1 MTDVTAI
8 PPAELSRPIALTVM
22 RGALR
27 LLSATAP
34 GIASRVAADL
44 FMTPRR
50 FPAPA
55 REKAILA
62 DGTPFTV
69 KLGTSTEVHA
79 WRFGEGPAVLLAHG
93 WEGRGSQLTPF
104 VAPLVER
111 GYSVVAFDAP
121 GHGASPGS
129 RSSLPHFAW
138 ALRGVA
144 DAISNANN
152 AAVPHAVI
160 AHSLGCAAATLA
172 LRDSLAVH
180 RLVYLSPP
188 LDPVDYTARFG
199 DILGLDAATIQGLQN
214 RIEERFARKW
224 SDYSLAE
231 SARAMTVPLLVVHDR
246 DDRDT
251 FWSEGAALAKAWPG
265 ARLLTT
271 EGLGHRRILRDA
283 SVIDEVTQFIDLLS

>member
-1 MTDVTAI
+1 MTEAAAVRPT
-8 PPAELSRPIALTVM
+8 ELTRPLSLTVM
-22 RGALR
+22 RGALK

-34 GIASRVAADL
+34 GVASRVAADL

-50 FPAPA
+50 FSAPK
-55 REKAILA
+55 REQEVLA
-62 DGTPFTV
+62 QGTPFTV
-69 KLGTSTEVHA
+69 KLGASTEVRA
-79 WRFGEGPAVLLAHG
+79 WRFGAGPAVLLTHG

-111 GYSVVAFDAP
+111 GYSVVTFDAP

-144 DAISNANN
+144 DAI
-152 AAVPHAVI
+152 AADTPAHAII

-172 LRDSLAVH
+172 LREGLSVNRA
-180 RLVYLSPP
+180 VYLAPP
-188 LDPVDYTARFG
+188 LNPVEYTARFG
-199 DILGLDAATIQGLQN
+199 DILGLDDATIRGLQK

-224 SDYSLAE
+224 SDYSLGE
-231 SARAMTVPLLVVHDR
+231 SARTMTTPLLVVHDR
-246 DDRDT
+246 EDRDT
-251 FWSEGAALAKAWPG
+251 FWSEGAALAEAWPG

-283 SVIDEVTQFIDLLS
+283 GVIEAVVQFADAT

>member
-1 MTDVTAI
+1 MTEATTA
-8 PPAELSRPIALTVM
+8 PSPEPARPLALTVM

-34 GIASRVAADL
+34 GMASRVAADL

-50 FPAPA
+50 YPAPP
-55 REKAILA
+55 REKTVLA
-62 DGTPFTV
+62 EGTPFTV
-69 KLGTSTEVHA
+69 PVGASSEVRA
-79 WRFGEGPAVLLAHG
+79 WRFGQGPAVLLAHG

-111 GYSVVAFDAP
+111 GYSVVTFDAP

-144 DAISNANN
+144 DAIAQE
-152 AAVPHAVI
+152 APLHAVV

-172 LRDSLAVH
+172 LRDGLSVH
-180 RLVYLSPP
+180 RLVYLAPP
-188 LDPVDYTARFG
+188 LNPVDYTARFG
-199 DILGLDAATIQGLQN
+199 DALGLDDATLRGMQQ

-231 SARAMTVPLLVVHDR
+231 SARTMNTPLLVIHDR

-251 FWSEGAALAKAWPG
+251 FWTEGAALAEAWPG

-283 SVIDEVTQFIDLLS
+283 TVVAEVAQFIDLL

>member
-1 MTDVTAI
+1 MTEAAAV
-8 PPAELSRPIALTVM
+8 PPTELARPLSLTVM

-50 FPAPA
+50 FAAPK
-55 REKAILA
+55 REQDILA
-62 DGTPFTV
+62 QGTPFTV
-69 KLGTSTEVHA
+69 KLGASAEVRA
-79 WRFGEGPAVLLAHG
+79 WRFGTGPAVLLAHG

-111 GYSVVAFDAP
+111 GYSVVTFDAP

-144 DAISNANN
+144 DAI
-152 AAVPHAVI
+152 AADTMPHAII

-172 LRDSLAVH
+172 LREGLSVH
-180 RLVYLSPP
+180 RVVYLAPP
-188 LDPVDYTARFG
+188 LNPVEYTARFG
-199 DILGLDAATIQGLQN
+199 DILGLDDATIRGLQK

-231 SARAMTVPLLVVHDR
+231 SARTMNTPLLVVHDR
-246 DDRDT
+246 EDRDT
-251 FWSEGAALAKAWPG
+251 FWSEGAALAEAWPG
-265 ARLLTT
+265 ARLMTT

-283 SVIDEVTQFIDLLS
+283 GVIEEITRFVDLL

>member
-1 MTDVTAI
+1 MTDTATV
-8 PPAELSRPIALTVM
+8 PPTELSRPIALTVM

-34 GIASRVAADL
+34 GVASRVAADL

-50 FPAPA
+50 FNAPK
-55 REKAILA
+55 REQEVLA
-62 DGTPFTV
+62 QGSPFTV
-69 KLGTSTEVHA
+69 RLGASTEIRA
-79 WRFGEGPAVLLAHG
+79 WRFGEGPTVLLAHG

-104 VAPLVER
+104 VAPLVDR

-138 ALRGVA
+138 AIRAVA
-144 DAISNANN
+144 DTLPTTHAI
-152 AAVPHAVI
+152 I

-172 LRDSLAVH
+172 MRDGLSVN
-180 RLVYLSPP
+180 RVVYLAPP
-188 LDPVDYTARFG
+188 LNPVDYTARFG
-199 DILGLDAATIQGLQN
+199 DILGLDDATIRGLQK

-231 SARAMTVPLLVVHDR
+231 SARLMTVPLLVVHDR
-246 DDRDT
+246 EDRDT
-251 FWSEGAALAKAWPG
+251 FWSEGAALAEAWPD

-271 EGLGHRRILRDA
+271 EGLGHRRILRDEK
-283 SVIDEVTQFIDLLS
+283 VIEEITGFVDLL